1 MCLGSSYAD
10 PDADQDDSKVS
21 DEDENDCDSEENI
34 RKELTRLISMVRY
47 LLPVV
52 GQSVEVIKLGCCPGL
67 TNGLVSLFY
76 SHHYLWAVFYNNQ
89 VWFSHTI
96 SLVATIVYLK
106 LCFSDED
113 SQYNRNTVGM
123 TGMTDKKSK

>member
-67 TNGLVSLFY
+67 TNGLVSLFIPTTTCGQY
-76 SHHYLWAVFYNNQ
+76 FTTIKSGF
-89 VWFSHTI
+89 HTP
-96 SLVATIVYLK
+96 SV
-106 LCFSDED
+106 
-113 SQYNRNTVGM
+113 
-123 TGMTDKKSK
+123 